1 MVKIKKA
8 SWVEK
13 DDPMFTGRFS
23 IFSYRNKTWKNT
35 EERGAL
41 SNIKN
46 EKKIAN
52 QMQIQKN
59 PQRVLLTLI
68 KPTMSEEEIYQSLMK
83 NFKRQGIKVK
93 KGGKNNAW

>member
-1 MVKIKKA
+1 MVKIRSA

-23 IFSYRNKTWKNT
+23 VFSYRNKPWKNT

-46 EKKIAN
+46 EKNNSEPNPNPEKPSKNSPNLDKTNHVIRGN
-52 QMQIQKN
+52 LPNLNGELQKTRD
-59 PQRVLLTLI
+59 QGQKRR
-68 KPTMSEEEIYQSLMK
+68 EE
-83 NFKRQGIKVK
+83 
-93 KGGKNNAW
+93 

>member
-1 MVKIKKA
+1 MKIRSA

-23 IFSYRNKTWKNT
+23 VFSYRNKTWKNT

-46 EKKIAN
+46 EKNNSERNAN
-52 QMQIQKN
+52 PEKTSKSSPNLDKTNHVRRRNLPELNEELQKTRDQD
-59 PQRVLLTLI
+59 P
-68 KPTMSEEEIYQSLMK
+68 
-83 NFKRQGIKVK
+83 KRRK
-93 KGGKNNAW
+93 K